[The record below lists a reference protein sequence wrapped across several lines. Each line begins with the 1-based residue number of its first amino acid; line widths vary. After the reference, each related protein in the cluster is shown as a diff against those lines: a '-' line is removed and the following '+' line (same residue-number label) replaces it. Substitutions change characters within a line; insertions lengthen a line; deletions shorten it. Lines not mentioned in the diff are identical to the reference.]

1 MTHNNQTTI
10 AGIIYIVFGLLCIAF
25 RGGIISFAAFCV
37 GIAFI
42 VFGIMQLVNE
52 LVIPGTVMLILGIAI
67 LCVGWFMIS
76 ILFYIIAIAMIVFGI
91 VKLTDFFKTRAVND
105 TILRPEAL
113 RPILLII
120 CGIVFLFNQ
129 GGTISVIFVFVGVLL
144 IISGI
149 LAIVESN

>member
-10 AGIIYIVFGLLCIAF
+10 AGIIYIVFGILCIAF

-42 VFGIMQLVNE
+42 VFGILQLVNE
-52 LVIPGTVMLILGIAI
+52 LVVSGTVMLILGIAI
-67 LCVGWFMIS
+67 LCAGWFMVS
-76 ILFYIIAIAMIVFGI
+76 VLFYMIAIAMIVYGI
-91 VKLTDFFKTRAVND
+91 VRLTDFFKTRAVND
-105 TILRPEAL
+105 TIFRPEAL

-120 CGIVFLFNQ
+120 CGIVFMFNQ
-129 GGTISVIFVFVGVLL
+129 GGTISVIFIFVGILL

-149 LAIVESN
+149 LAIAESN